1 MDIEKKIYLVLKKL
15 GARPGCKGYFYLKEA
30 LQIVME
36 EDKMLHCCNDIYP
49 AVAEEFNTKP
59 TCVERT
65 IRYCIADIR
74 EHTPVEILNEILG
87 ENTSIITNSNFIGRV
102 YEYLKYEGDELEVI
116 EQ

>member
-15 GARPGCKGYFYLKEA
+15 GARPEC
-30 LQIVME
+30 
-36 EDKMLHCCNDIYP
+36 
-49 AVAEEFNTKP
+49 AVAKVFNTKP

-74 EHTPVEILNEILG
+74 EHTPVEVLNEILG
-87 ENTSIITNSNFIGRV
+87 ENTSSVTNSNFIGRV
-102 YEYLKYEGDELEVI
+102 YEYLKYEGDELEVT